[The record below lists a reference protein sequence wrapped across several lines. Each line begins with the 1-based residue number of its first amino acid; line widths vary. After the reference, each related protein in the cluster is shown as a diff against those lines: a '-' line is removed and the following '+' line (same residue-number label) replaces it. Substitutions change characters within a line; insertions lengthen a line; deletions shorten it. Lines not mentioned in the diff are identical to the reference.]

1 MRGLCLLVL
10 LLVSQDI
17 LGQRHCGTVQYQEI
31 LLRKNIIR
39 QDKNQFENWLKKKID
54 QRKASPANGRTK
66 EIITIPVVVHIV
78 HNGES
83 IGVGRNIPDAQIQ
96 SQIDVL
102 NEDFRRLN
110 ADASNTPSVFQPVA
124 ADIEIQFAMAQ
135 RDPEGLPTNGIVRV
149 NGNREEWLLTD
160 NYDLKTLSNWP
171 TEDYLNMW
179 VTAIGGDLLGYAQ
192 FPVSDE
198 LGGLEI
204 ASSSALTDGIVM
216 DFRAFGSIDKYPPAN
231 LSSQYNLGR
240 TTTHEVGHY
249 LGLRHTWGD
258 GGCNVD
264 DFCNDTP
271 NSSQR
276 HLGLGSPCTFPNTS
290 SCGSDDMFQNYMAFT
305 DDVCMNLFTED
316 QKTRIRTVLDNS
328 PRRLSLKT
336 SLGAQPPLEVANNLG
351 IRNII
356 SPLSSL
362 CDTEQTPVIEVRNY
376 GTNTITSAQVQVLVN
391 NIAQETLTVPLNLEP
406 LDIQDISFS
415 PLTITGN
422 SSVAF
427 RILQTNNT
435 TDGDGSNNTATTD
448 VTFPS
453 SSGPVIEIDFNVL
466 PAGWEINNLDDLF
479 TWEITSAPNAEPG
492 NTALYMD
499 FFNYENDGDLD
510 LFTSPLID
518 LSREQAVSLTFDVS
532 YARFNDFETGPVE
545 NEALLVTVSDDCS
558 DPLTGS
564 DTLYFKLAE
573 ALSTVGFVSRS
584 FVPDGAADWRRE
596 TIDLSAYAGSS
607 NVRISFIAR
616 NGFGNN
622 LYLDNIS
629 LVREPFTVIQPSL
642 ASCVNE
648 PSVELQ
654 YYNSTSGPVN
664 ELTIIY
670 QVDNRAEQVATLT
683 FDPPIPSLES
693 VNIILPV
700 EGALSDGPH
709 TLFVNANLPEIGPVS
724 LSRDFVI
731 DNENDILPLKET
743 FDQFSASDWF
753 IVNPDNDITWAIDG
767 SISSS
772 PVIVLDAE
780 NYSQTGERDWLVSPI
795 LDFRNVE
802 AALLNFD
809 LSYSNSANRLEGLSI
824 LVSTDCGENFSESV
838 FSRIGPNLSTGD
850 PVPGEPLPFDNITV
864 DLQEFIGEEEVRVA
878 FVSSN
883 DNGDPIYLDNIQI
896 FVTNTFFVSSAQ
908 PIFPN
913 PTLDGQF
920 NLLFD
925 LEDRETVFV
934 GLYDAMGHILS
945 ERVLPNTLNQTYTF
959 DLGQQRQGIYIVKVR
974 GESFSYTSRVMKG
987 N

>member
-316 QKTRIRTVLDNS
+316 QKPGSGRYW
-328 PRRLSLKT
+328 
-336 SLGAQPPLEVANNLG
+336 
-351 IRNII
+351 II
-356 SPLSSL
+356 
-362 CDTEQTPVIEVRNY
+362 
-376 GTNTITSAQVQVLVN
+376 
-391 NIAQETLTVPLNLEP
+391 
-406 LDIQDISFS
+406 
-415 PLTITGN
+415 
-422 SSVAF
+422 
-427 RILQTNNT
+427 
-435 TDGDGSNNTATTD
+435 
-448 VTFPS
+448 
-453 SSGPVIEIDFNVL
+453 
-466 PAGWEINNLDDLF
+466 
-479 TWEITSAPNAEPG
+479 APG
-492 NTALYMD
+492 
-499 FFNYENDGDLD
+499 G
-510 LFTSPLID
+510 
-518 LSREQAVSLTFDVS
+518 
-532 YARFNDFETGPVE
+532 
-545 NEALLVTVSDDCS
+545 
-558 DPLTGS
+558 
-564 DTLYFKLAE
+564 
-573 ALSTVGFVSRS
+573 
-584 FVPDGAADWRRE
+584 
-596 TIDLSAYAGSS
+596 
-607 NVRISFIAR
+607 
-616 NGFGNN
+616 
-622 LYLDNIS
+622 
-629 LVREPFTVIQPSL
+629 
-642 ASCVNE
+642 
-648 PSVELQ
+648 
-654 YYNSTSGPVN
+654 
-664 ELTIIY
+664 
-670 QVDNRAEQVATLT
+670 
-683 FDPPIPSLES
+683 
-693 VNIILPV
+693 
-700 EGALSDGPH
+700 
-709 TLFVNANLPEIGPVS
+709 
-724 LSRDFVI
+724 
-731 DNENDILPLKET
+731 
-743 FDQFSASDWF
+743 
-753 IVNPDNDITWAIDG
+753 
-767 SISSS
+767 
-772 PVIVLDAE
+772 
-780 NYSQTGERDWLVSPI
+780 
-795 LDFRNVE
+795 
-802 AALLNFD
+802 
-809 LSYSNSANRLEGLSI
+809 
-824 LVSTDCGENFSESV
+824 
-838 FSRIGPNLSTGD
+838 
-850 PVPGEPLPFDNITV
+850 
-864 DLQEFIGEEEVRVA
+864 
-878 FVSSN
+878 
-883 DNGDPIYLDNIQI
+883 
-896 FVTNTFFVSSAQ
+896 
-908 PIFPN
+908 
-913 PTLDGQF
+913 
-920 NLLFD
+920 
-925 LEDRETVFV
+925 
-934 GLYDAMGHILS
+934 
-945 ERVLPNTLNQTYTF
+945 
-959 DLGQQRQGIYIVKVR
+959 
-974 GESFSYTSRVMKG
+974 
-987 N
+987 